1 MKPLF
6 PILVFF
12 FIGGVNMNSE
22 LLRGNTKKLFIK
34 YLLATLGSATV
45 ASIYGLA
52 DSICVGQY
60 EGPNG
65 LAALSVVMP
74 VWTILYSLGLLTG
87 VGGATIFGYQKG
99 KRNDENAN
107 KVFTVS
113 FLITSIVAFI
123 VWMGLIFFDDELLRL
138 FGADDVIL
146 PLAKKYITPIRFI
159 VPFYPFTELLSAFL
173 RNDND
178 PVLASKAVITGGIFN
193 IIGDIFFTF
202 TLDLGILGAGIATAS
217 GIVITVSIML
227 SHFFKKSNTIK
238 LVKVDG
244 FFKIV
249 KNIIVIGFGAFALD
263 LSMGFITILFNNQ
276 IGKLG
281 PSYLAIYGII
291 VQLVLLVQTISYSI
305 GQSSQALISVNIG
318 AKEISRVKQMI
329 KYSLITSFIIGFICF
344 SLVVIFPKGFTKL
357 FTKPTNEILE
367 LAPSLMRIFS
377 ISFIFL
383 PSNIFITYY
392 MQSINKPSKAIIIT
406 FLRGFLLPLIIINIL
421 PLINTSLVWYSM
433 ILIEIIVF
441 LYGIFEIRKNKLI

>member
-1 MKPLF
+1 
-6 PILVFF
+6 
-12 FIGGVNMNSE
+12 MNSE

-45 ASIYGLA
+45 ASIYGFA

-65 LAALSVVMP
+65 LAALSIVMP
-74 VWTILYSLGLLTG
+74 IWTIMYSLGLLTG

-99 KRNDENAN
+99 KGNDEKAN
-107 KVFTVS
+107 KTFTVS
-113 FLITSIVAFI
+113 LIIVSVVSFTI
-123 VWMGLIFFDDELLRL
+123 WISLLFFDDELLRL
-138 FGADDVIL
+138 FGADDTIL

-193 IIGDIFFTF
+193 IIGDIVFTF
-202 TLDLGILGAGIATAS
+202 VLDLGILGAGIATAT

-227 SHFFKKSNTIK
+227 THFFKKTNTIK
-238 LVKVDG
+238 IVKPENM
-244 FFKIV
+244 FKIL
-249 KNIIVIGFGAFALD
+249 KNIIIIGFGAFALD
-263 LSMGFITILFNNQ
+263 LSMGIITIIFNNQ

-305 GQSSQALISVNIG
+305 GQSSQALISINYG
-318 AKEISRVKQMI
+318 AKQTSRVQKMI
-329 KYSLITSFIIGFICF
+329 KYSLITSFTIGLIGFGLI
-344 SLVVIFPKGFTKL
+344 SLLPESFVKL
-357 FTKPTNEILE
+357 FTKPTTEILE
-367 LAPSLMRIFS
+367 LAPNLMRIFS

-383 PSNIFITYY
+383 PANIFITYY
-392 MQSINKPSKAIIIT
+392 LQSINKPTKAIIIT
-406 FLRGFLLPLIIINIL
+406 VLRGFIL
-421 PLINTSLVWYSM
+421 PLIVINCLPLINSSLVWYSM
-433 ILIEIIVF
+433 IIIEIVVF
-441 LYGIFEIRKNKLI
+441 LYGIYQIKKNKLT